1 VSTRQW
7 ERTAVLPTL
16 KDFARILRALLPV
29 LLFSLPGT
37 AVRAQTAAV
46 DGRVTDATGRP
57 VPESVVHLTSA
68 DSVTL
73 RTTVTDRLGRFHI
86 AAVPAG
92 RYTLRVERIGHT
104 TAERIIDV
112 SAVTAAPLD
121 ITLANAPVQLPGV
134 GAETRRERT
143 TFETSAGA
151 TTRVLTR
158 EDMKRLPA
166 VAEADVLRAV
176 EILPG
181 VVSTSDYTSAFN
193 VRGGSADQNLILLDG
208 VPIYNPFH
216 LGGLFSVFNADMVG
230 RAELLAGGFPAEYG
244 GRVASVLNVES
255 DATGTGTEVNAGV
268 SLLASRIAV
277 NTPLPAVFAG
287 ALGLASARVHA
298 SVRRSWFDV
307 LLKPFFE
314 FPYHLTDAQLYA
326 EGWTRGG
333 ARVAITAY
341 TGRDVLDFAGVDSF
355 PLRIRWTWGNDVAG
369 ARFTAPLGERA
380 TLDVRA
386 GITRFT
392 TVTGF
397 PDFADTELSGRI
409 TQALV
414 RGDLDVPLSSTLD
427 LGLGVEANRLSYD
440 NLAASG
446 GTRFGGGSDEGWL
459 TGAYMQALWRP
470 HARWLFEAGGRLD
483 AWAPSIGAGV
493 APASPRLAI
502 KHFFADGNAA
512 LKLAVGR
519 YTQFLHSIR
528 DEELPL
534 GIDVWVLSGARAP
547 HVVSDQ
553 IQTGIE
559 FFEANGWYGALEAYV
574 RSFDGVATNN
584 FANDPNDDF
593 DDLIGGKGTSYGA
606 DLLVRRERGSV
617 RPMLS
622 VSWLRARREFPD
634 PTTGLSPTPLVEYP
648 PVFDRR
654 LDAELVLQFVLP
666 GNSEG
671 GIRWNL
677 GTGLPYTRPL
687 GTYRPYTYELVRDG
701 VRTSDDDAEPA
712 VVLGPRNAERYP
724 AYHRLDFSVR
734 RTFRKSWGT
743 LTPHIEVLNLY
754 NRRNVLFYFYE
765 YDESP
770 ARRTGISMFPF
781 LPAIGV
787 DITF

>member
-1 VSTRQW
+1 MSL
-7 ERTAVLPTL
+7 RTCTSRLAVCVVH
-16 KDFARILRALLPV
+16 LL
-29 LLFSLPGT
+29 LATT
-37 AVRAQTAAV
+37 AQAQTYAV
-46 DGRVTDATGRP
+46 DGRVRDETGRP
-57 VPESVVHLTSA
+57 VPDATVRLLSPA
-68 DSVTL
+68 DSATL
-73 RTTVTDRLGRFHI
+73 RATTTDRLGSFHI
-86 AAVPAG
+86 AAVPIG
-92 RYTLRVERIGHT
+92 SYLLHVERIGY
-104 TAERIIDV
+104 ERTERTLEVRATQD
-112 SAVTAAPLD
+112 ALD
-121 ITLANAPVQLPGV
+121 ITLTAAPVRLAGV

-151 TTRVLTR
+151 TVRVLAR
-158 EDMKRLPA
+158 EDIKRLPA

-216 LGGLFSVFNADMVG
+216 LGGLFSVFNADMVA

-255 DATGTGTEVNAGV
+255 DATGTGTEVNGGV

-277 NTPLPAVFAG
+277 NTSLPGSLAN
-287 ALGLASARVHA
+287 ALGLSSARAHA
-298 SVRRSWFDV
+298 SVRRSYFDV
-307 LLKPFFE
+307 LLKPFFD

-326 EGWTRGG
+326 EGWTEGG

-355 PLRIRWTWGNDVAG
+355 PLRVRWTWGNDVAG
-369 ARFTAPLGERA
+369 LRFTAPIGARA

-386 GITRFT
+386 GITRFN

-397 PDFADTELSGRI
+397 PDFDDTELRGRI

-414 RGDLDVPLSSTLD
+414 RSDLDVPLSSTLD
-427 LGLGVEANRLSYD
+427 LGIGVEANRLSYD

-446 GTRFGGGSDEGWL
+446 GTRFGGGNDDGWL
-459 TGAYMQALWRP
+459 TGAYLQALWRP

-483 AWAPSIGAGV
+483 AWTPDTGQRA
-493 APASPRLAI
+493 APAAPRVAV

-512 LKLAVGR
+512 ARLAVGR
-519 YTQFLHSIR
+519 YTQFVHSIR

-547 HVVSDQ
+547 HVISDQ

-559 FFEANGWYGALEAYV
+559 VFEANGWYGAFEAYV
-574 RSFDGVATNN
+574 RWFDGVATNN
-584 FANDPNDDF
+584 FANDPNDEF
-593 DDLIGGKGTSYGA
+593 DDLIGGTGTSYGA
-606 DLLVRRERGSV
+606 DLLVRRERGNI

-634 PTTGLSPTPLVEYP
+634 PTTGLTPIPLIEYP

-654 LDAELVLQFVLP
+654 IDAELVVQFVLP

-671 GIRWNL
+671 GIRWNF

-687 GTYRPYTYELVRDG
+687 GTYRAYTYEPVRNG
-701 VRTSDDDAEPA
+701 VRTQEDDTEPA
-712 VVLGPRNAERYP
+712 VVLGPRNGERYP

-734 RTFRKSWGT
+734 RTFEKSWGT

-754 NRRNVLFYFYE
+754 NRKNVLFWFYE
-765 YDESP
+765 YDELP
-770 ARRTGISMFPF
+770 ARRTGVSMFPL
-781 LPAIGV
+781 LPTIGV
-787 DITF
+787 DFTF